1 MGSGMR
7 MLSCRHRLLPE
18 EESFCWLRTSASS
31 EDRPSLVF
39 LGDGGHPVRCT
50 AALAKA
56 CPFREAG
63 EESKEDMVPC
73 PHCRRRHRNGSNSQ
87 QLCEA
92 WSSAKA
98 ALALLRK
105 ELPEGRRYY
114 EQGTIVPPYDEGT
127 TPLIRRLVWQRLQ
140 PAVLRRDRYRCQDCG
155 ASFGARRR
163 KVYDPRL
170 RRGRGGYRWESL
182 EVHHIIAR
190 SAGGSDH
197 PGNLKTLCPACHA
210 SYTHEQSV
218 ARATERRERAA
229 MLRALE
235 EAGYEDGSVYDP
247 RD

>member
-1 MGSGMR
+1 MR
-7 MLSCRHRLLPE
+7 TLPCRHRLLPE

-31 EDRPSLVF
+31 EECPSLVF
-39 LGDGGHPVRCT
+39 LGDGGRPVRCT
-50 AALAKA
+50 AALSKV

-63 EESKEDMVPC
+63 EERSKGEIVPC
-73 PHCRRRHRNGSNSQ
+73 PYCRRRHRNGSNSQ

-92 WSSAKA
+92 WSSTKA

-105 ELPEGRRYY
+105 ERPEGHRYY
-114 EQGTIVPPYDEGT
+114 ERGTTAPPYDEGT
-127 TPLIRRLVWQRLQ
+127 TSLIRRLVWQRLQ
-140 PAVLRRDRYRCQDCG
+140 PAVLRRDKYQCQDCG
-155 ASFGARRR
+155 TSFGARRR
-163 KVYDPRL
+163 KVYDPKL
-170 RRGRGGYRWESL
+170 KRGKGGYRWESL

-210 SYTHEQSV
+210 SYTHEQTVS
-218 ARATERRERAA
+218 RTTERRERAA

-235 EAGYEDGSVYDP
+235 DAGYGDVNVYDP